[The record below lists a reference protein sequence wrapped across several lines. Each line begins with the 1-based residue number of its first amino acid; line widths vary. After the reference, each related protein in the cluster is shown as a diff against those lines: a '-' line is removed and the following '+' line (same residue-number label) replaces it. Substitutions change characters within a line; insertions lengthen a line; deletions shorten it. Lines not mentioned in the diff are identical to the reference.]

1 VDRAHALPRDLVHQ
15 FQPFLYPTLSL
26 KYFPNLI
33 TKGSIN
39 HYLISITCHTLP
51 RQGVVAALADS
62 LTLLI

>member
-1 VDRAHALPRDLVHQ
+1 MDRAHVLLRDLVHQ
-15 FQPFLYPTLSL
+15 FQPFAYPTLSL
-26 KYFPNLI
+26 MYFPNLI
-33 TKGSIN
+33 TKASIN